1 MKLTGTIRG
10 LPTYEINV
18 QSKVRIPIPKPELT
32 PKRVLT
38 TTLFGA
44 IQHAQ
49 LNVDKAVKI

>member
-1 MKLTGTIRG
+1 M
-10 LPTYEINV
+10 YEIND
-18 QSKVRIPIPKPELT
+18 QSKVRIPIPKPELV

-49 LNVDKAVKI
+49 LKEDRAVKI